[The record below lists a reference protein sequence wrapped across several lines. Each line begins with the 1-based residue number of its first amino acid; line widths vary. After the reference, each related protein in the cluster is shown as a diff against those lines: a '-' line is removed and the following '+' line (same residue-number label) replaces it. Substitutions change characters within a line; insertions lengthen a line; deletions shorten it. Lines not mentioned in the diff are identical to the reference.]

1 MRPGIEVRPLQP
13 PDMDELV
20 GLCLTARREAWA
32 GPQVCTADAAT
43 IASQI
48 GAFAGVPGATI
59 HLAVSGRAIVG
70 LLLGR
75 IIEPNLFTDLSSFAV
90 EAVYVDPRHRRR
102 GAGHALMLAATEAAL
117 EAGAEQM
124 FAAPIPGARGMQRFF
139 VRLGFVPAAAH
150 RVISTSVLHRN
161 LTTDG
166 GRRRSGPRGLDDL
179 IARRRQVRAEDPAP
193 VQASRGSTSRQ
204 VSRAVQSRLEAE
216 STTTIS

>member
-1 MRPGIEVRPLQP
+1 VRPGIEVRPVQP
-13 PDMDELV
+13 PDMHDLV
-20 GLCLTARREAWA
+20 GLCLTARRESWA
-32 GPQVCTADAAT
+32 GPQVCTADAET
-43 IASQI
+43 IGRQI
-48 GAFAGVPGATI
+48 GAFTGIPGATI
-59 HLAVSGRAIVG
+59 HLALSEHAVVG
-70 LLLGR
+70 MLLGR
-75 IIEPNLFTDLSSFAV
+75 TIEPNLFTDQSSFAV

-102 GAGHALMLAATEAAL
+102 GAGHALMLAATESAL
-117 EAGAEQM
+117 ESGAEQI

-179 IARRRQVRAEDPAP
+179 IARRRQSRAEDPEAD
-193 VQASRGSTSRQ
+193 QAARGSISKQ
-204 VSRAVQSRLEAE
+204 VNRAEQRRLEAE

>member
-1 MRPGIEVRPLQP
+1 MRPGIEVRPIQP

-32 GPQVCTADAAT
+32 GPQVCTSDATT
-43 IASQI
+43 IAHQI
-48 GAFAGVPGATI
+48 GAFAGVPGSTI
-59 HLAVSGRAIVG
+59 HLALSGHTVVG

-75 IIEPNLFTDLSSFAV
+75 TIEPNLFTDQASFAV

-102 GAGHALMLAATEAAL
+102 GVGHALMLAATESAL
-117 EAGAEQM
+117 GAGAEQV

-150 RVISTSVLHRN
+150 RVISTSALHRH
-161 LTTDG
+161 LTTDS

-179 IARRRQVRAEDPAP
+179 IARRRQFRVEEPEPD
-193 VQASRGSTSRQ
+193 QAGRGSMNTH